1 MPTLCGMT
9 QTLLSAATSAFASL
23 SATLG
28 GAQDSDTI
36 WKLQTID
43 GAAYE
48 ARATLTFPAP
58 AQIAGTTPCNSFFG
72 VQTRPM
78 PGFHADRLGITQRMC
93 MNFRQEAEFITAL
106 RDMTFSEFDGN
117 RLVLRN
123 EEGREMVFIGMPE
136 RN

>member
-1 MPTLCGMT
+1 MT

-28 GAQDSDTI
+28 GAQDNETI

-43 GAAYE
+43 GEAFE
-48 ARATLTFPAP
+48 ARATLSFPAP

-72 VQTRPM
+72 VQTQPM
-78 PGFHADRLGITQRMC
+78 PGFGAARLGITQRIC
-93 MNFRQEAEFITAL
+93 MHFQQEAEYITAL
-106 RDMTFSEFDGN
+106 RDMTISEFDGN

-123 EEGREMVFIGMPE
+123 EAGREMVFISVPKGG
-136 RN
+136 